1 MDGRFINNNP
11 FSEQEENDN
20 NQDNV
25 AESPSSTFFNDM
37 MKITNSTSSPRKGF
51 VSLSVSVSLYALL
64 FLV

>member
-11 FSEQEENDN
+11 FGEQEEYDN

-37 MKITNSTSSPRKGF
+37 MKITNSTSSPRKGL
-51 VSLSVSVSLYALL
+51 VSLS
-64 FLV
+64 F